1 MLKLRP
7 EFADILAASRKARK
21 NNGNKPK
28 EEQPKADKQNRQDLA
43 KVRSWWG
50 FYFAFVDLFACVSGC
65 HLLGGSLLGCSFA
78 FSFIFLFQIKTN

>member
-28 EEQPKADKQNRQDLA
+28 ADK
-43 KVRSWWG
+43 
-50 FYFAFVDLFACVSGC
+50 
-65 HLLGGSLLGCSFA
+65 
-78 FSFIFLFQIKTN
+78 